1 MNFKVAVLATAML
14 SSSTM
19 FAGTITVDLGQSNQN
34 YTLIGTGGSN
44 GYGTYSVEQGACV
57 AGASETT
64 CTLSGAY
71 TGLTPGYLSGTY
83 SLITTYAN
91 GEGLDAISS
100 DPVSS
105 PDGGNYFVLEPP
117 FASDVEMTLDLDDS
131 GGMTTVPMV
140 VNGTFV
146 DDSFIVSAV
155 DSVCSGLPAGVPC
168 TQGNVGLNS
177 GSSIFSPVTGSVT
190 FNTDIARA
198 PAPVPEPGWLIL
210 GGLPAALLMLRRRV
224 VPTV

>member
-1 MNFKVAVLATAML
+1 MNLKFAVLAAAL
-14 SSSTM
+14 LASSKM
-19 FAGTITVDLGQSNQN
+19 HADTITVDLGQSNQN
-34 YTLIGTGGSN
+34 YTLVGTGGSN
-44 GYGTYSVEQGACV
+44 GYGTYTVEQGTCV

-64 CTLSGAY
+64 CTLTGDY
-71 TGLTPGYLSGTY
+71 TGSTPGYTSGTY

-91 GEGLDAISS
+91 GQGLNAISK

-117 FASDVEMTLDLDDS
+117 FASDVDMTLDLDDIS
-131 GGMTTVPMV
+131 GNKTIPMV
-140 VNGTFV
+140 ADGSFLA
-146 DDSFIVSAV
+146 DSFIVSAV

-190 FNTDIARA
+190 FDTLIVKT
-198 PAPVPEPGWLIL
+198 PTPVPEPGWLVL
-210 GGLPAALLMLRRRV
+210 GSLPAALLMPRRRV
-224 VPTV
+224 ANA